1 MNHHDK
7 VEAIGCLIGFVL
19 IAFPTITILMTIAIV
34 ILSVAK
40 GM

>member
-7 VEAIGCLIGFVL
+7 VEAIGCLVGFVL
-19 IAFPTITILMTIAIV
+19 IAFTAITILMTIALV
-34 ILSVAK
+34 FLSLIK